1 MSYEE
6 LKPSGFTEKTPGNI
20 LMGAGTVHKG
30 LKFDSTTK
38 KWNFDES
45 LIGATSGG
53 NKLSIVPEV
62 VDVPVDG
69 ATVKVK
75 GLRMKQGETAS
86 IEINLVELSPEMLKA
101 AVLGKQAESSM
112 EGYSL
117 IESKNRIEEG
127 DYFENIAY
135 IGKKLDGTP
144 IIVILD
150 NALCT
155 SGMSLEGKD
164 KEGIVG
170 TYTFECHQDLMGDTT
185 VLPYHIYYPTPT
197 ERNQ

>member
-6 LKPSGFTEKTPGNI
+6 LRPSGITDKTPGNI
-20 LMGAGTVHKG
+20 LMGAGTIHKG
-30 LKFDSTTK
+30 LKFDKTTK

-53 NKLSIVPEV
+53 NKLKIVPEV
-62 VDVPVDG
+62 VGVQVDG

-75 GLRMKQGETAS
+75 QLQQKQGETAS

-101 AVLGKQAESSM
+101 AVHGRQVESDL
-112 EGYSL
+112 EGYNL
-117 IESKNRIEEG
+117 IESKKRIEEG

-164 KEGIVG
+164 KEGTVG

-185 VLPYHIYYPTPT
+185 ILPYHIYYPKET
-197 ERNQ
+197 